1 MSYSGMITQI
11 FSYMRPNTPHAVL
24 TPKASIC
31 HGGFFLSR
39 SNIRATCYG
48 HLMTFSMASIATNTN
63 NSSDSQLLF
72 RKMLAYFREICIK
85 GEPRKEGKS
94 ELYSILKMTSVTLF
108 YFTGPLATPDPHAP
122 DVSTFDGIHDIF
134 SLCNLVE
141 MANILHPGTYS
152 KEGLRAPERLEMIR
166 GRALSRAVVAW
177 VISNYETEDSEITI
191 ESFYWKYLAY
201 QARAVCKAKDF
212 RDLNN
217 VFAFSGITL
226 ASQVRRLTELSFKG
240 IESFWAEWNRLG
252 DIEPEAFAWPESR
265 PVAVKIRNTKLQGM
279 RASKLMSK
287 LTAH

>member
-1 MSYSGMITQI
+1 
-11 FSYMRPNTPHAVL
+11 MRPNTPHAVL

-48 HLMTFSMASIATNTN
+48 HLMTFSMATIATNTN

-72 RKMLAYFREICIK
+72 RKMLAYFREIYTK
-85 GEPRKEGKS
+85 GEPSNEGKR

-108 YFTGPLATPDPHAP
+108 YFTGPLATPDPHVP
-122 DVSTFDGIHDIF
+122 DVSTFDGIYDIF

-152 KEGLRAPERLEMIR
+152 DEGLRAPERLEMIR

-177 VISNYETEDSEITI
+177 VISNYETEDSEVTI

-201 QARAVCKAKDF
+201 QARAVCKAKEFCDS
-212 RDLNN
+212 NN
-217 VFAFSGITL
+217 VFAFSGIPL
-226 ASQVRRLTELSFKG
+226 ATKVRSLIEMSFGG
-240 IESFWAEWNRLG
+240 IESFWTEWHRLG
-252 DIEPEAFAWPESR
+252 DFEPETFAWPESR
-265 PVAVKIRNTKLQGM
+265 PVVVRARNTKLQGKC
-279 RASKLMSK
+279 RSKFMSES
-287 LTAH
+287 TAH